1 MATRRKCRL
10 WWPENLSSHAPL
22 HFSYL
27 FGWFVSSSESSVDI
41 VVAFACDE
49 PSLSSSI
56 APRSDVREFL
66 RVTNKN
72 MPASLQ
78 NKCKFSL
85 LGSYVADRSVN
96 GQSAVY
102 ENDKKTCRN
111 LGTNGQCLS
120 RSPNACPNNA
130 ASLGCG
136 CHKLDGLSEQFELTA
151 LGIMWIKLVCG
162 LTETVGQRIRV
173 IPKFDHL
180 HWNGEIVFQLDIHV
194 CHSL

>member
-1 MATRRKCRL
+1 
-10 WWPENLSSHAPL
+10 
-22 HFSYL
+22 
-27 FGWFVSSSESSVDI
+27 
-41 VVAFACDE
+41 
-49 PSLSSSI
+49 
-56 APRSDVREFL
+56 
-66 RVTNKN
+66 

-85 LGSYVADRSVN
+85 LGSYVADHSVD

-111 LGTNGQCLS
+111 LATNGQCLS
-120 RSPNACPNNA
+120 RSPNACPNNSG
-130 ASLGCG
+130 SLGCG
-136 CHKLDGLSEQFELTA
+136 CHKLDGLSEHFGLTA
-151 LGIMWIKLVCG
+151 LGIMWIKLVCV

-180 HWNGEIVFQLDIHV
+180 HWNGEIAFQLDIHV